1 MAFFQKSGKL
11 IKQFDLFGTPIS
23 LNLDKKTHYQSYLGA
38 IISILSLL
46 LITTLCWNIFIDYLN
61 QANLLINTQSEY
73 NPNPDMLELNQDNFF
88 FAVNIKQND
97 NLSFASV
104 PYFAIQVQQGHTQN
118 TSQNNKQQFGVI
130 PMQKC
135 QQQDIQN
142 LDEDV
147 INTINR
153 IGIQNLICP
162 SSNFRIA
169 LQGQQTSQI
178 FEFLKVSVIQCD
190 ENNKAWD
197 FDRCATSAELNQFQA
212 VNQQFQVTIYHTNY
226 SINLNKMGKFYYKY
240 LSEELSFSFVP
251 QKVFKQNDVFFK
263 PVHILNDDNS
273 LINQSYDN
281 INLVIQDYQD
291 VKENFIID
299 STNKEYQISYIRRSP
314 ETISMKRQYQKFS
327 NVMIQ
332 FGGLI
337 KFVIT
342 VAGFFVTKYNSFQFT
357 IEIANK
363 LYNFNFSSNQK
374 NVKSQQE
381 LMDNKKVQQSI
392 IQQPKEHLKIK
403 KQSIQMV
410 ALKQDLNYEK
420 DSKQASQ
427 ILENERSIF
436 KAISQK
442 QPNQKKESPKITPRS
457 LKNIQEIEDNAPQ
470 QINDQKQIKLQINGN
485 ADKSEEEQAQK
496 QPNNINLN
504 NEAKSKIVKEDPLIQ
519 RIAQKFQHQRK
530 DSVKQL
536 QLFQENIQNQY
547 YTNIKKKK
555 QSVFM
560 NNHAVNNQQNEIQEI
575 GESPVANKQYND
587 NIFKHQDSIMNKPTF
602 IQSSNII
609 QNLVYFKEI
618 GFKNKK
624 DFLVEQFRIIINRS
638 KKITAKIWYFLR
650 LMTCGKC
657 FNTEENFLIEKARE
671 YAQKDLDIYIIL
683 DKLQEIEKIKKIL
696 LDENQLILFNFSQKP
711 LIQKNDDFLQTLSL
725 RNLQIRHRKSE
736 TLSNRNKMNNSI
748 HNATSQQES
757 LFCKKLQY
765 DNIEAYEKL
774 HKAYENIRPYHL
786 QDKVSRQ
793 LVKELGTELREIF
806 ELSKIIEGQSDNT
819 PKSTPIR
826 NASKTQYENVGSKHL
841 EDLDLNQMMK
851 QKQNSKNSLH
861 LCDGVYNSAPKLPS
875 KNQFINECLSPEE
888 KPVDENIS
896 AIQKNPYIFTS
907 SSTNKPG
914 RLSIFNNMKGAYIQD
929 SNQPIEEKQSCS
941 NSDSSEES
949 DSSNSKSKSSEDKS
963 HTSNQQTNSSK
974 KQKPKIDNIQEEY
987 LDSNLSCSQYKNQK
1001 QDLDQQICMEKISSR
1016 QDAKLEQLKLRSQ
1029 NQSGYDLSKSFKN
1042 NLAQISLNQSLFV
1055 YDVDLENLNN
1065 SQYKQTTEANLKE
1078 QDSNQKD
1085 LFALPDYT
1093 NI

>member
-1 MAFFQKSGKL
+1 MTFFQKSGKL

-61 QANLLINTQSEY
+61 QANLLINTQNEY
-73 NPNPDMLELNQDNFF
+73 NPNPSMLELNQDNFF
-88 FAVNIKQND
+88 FAVNIQQND

-104 PYFAIQVQQGHTQN
+104 PYFAIQVEQGHVQN
-118 TSQNNKQQFGVI
+118 TSQSKNQQFSVI
-130 PMQKC
+130 TMQKC
-135 QQQDIQN
+135 QQQDLKN
-142 LDEDV
+142 LDQDV
-147 INTINR
+147 INTINS

-162 SSNFRIA
+162 STNFKIT

-178 FEFLKVSVIQCD
+178 FEFLKISVIQCD

-197 FDRCATSAELNQFQA
+197 FDRCATSAELSQFQA
-212 VNQQFQVTIYHTNY
+212 NNQQFKVTIYHTNY
-226 SINLNKMGKFYYKY
+226 SINLNKMGTFYYKY

-263 PVHILNDDNS
+263 PVHIQSDDNS

-281 INLVIQDYQD
+281 IDLIIQDYQD
-291 VKENFIID
+291 VKENFILD

-363 LYNFNFSSNQK
+363 LYNFNFSSNLK

-381 LMDNKKVQQSI
+381 LMDNKKTQQSI
-392 IQQPKEHLKIK
+392 IQNPKEHFKIK

-410 ALKQDLNYEK
+410 ALKQDLIYEK
-420 DSKQASQ
+420 ESKQASQ
-427 ILENERSIF
+427 IIENERSIF

-442 QPNQKKESPKITPRS
+442 QPNQKSESPKITPRS
-457 LKNIQEIEDNAPQ
+457 LKNIQDIEDNAQ
-470 QINDQKQIKLQINGN
+470 QQSNDQKQSKLQVNGN
-485 ADKSEEEQAQK
+485 GDKIGDEQVQK
-496 QPNNINLN
+496 QQININLN
-504 NEAKSKIVKEDPLIQ
+504 FEAKSKIVKEDPLIQ

-555 QSVFM
+555 QSVF
-560 NNHAVNNQQNEIQEI
+560 NNCNAVNNQQNELQEI
-575 GESPVANKQYND
+575 GESPIVNKNGNE

-650 LMTCGKC
+650 LITCGKC

-725 RNLQIRHRKSE
+725 RNLQIKHRKSE
-736 TLSNRNKMNNSI
+736 TLSNRNKMNSI
-748 HNATSQQES
+748 NNTASQQES

-841 EDLDLNQMMK
+841 EDLDLNQIMK

-861 LCDGVYNSAPKLPS
+861 LCDGIYSSAPKLPS
-875 KNQFINECLSPEE
+875 KNQFVNECLSPEE
-888 KPVDENIS
+888 KPIDENITS
-896 AIQKNPYIFTS
+896 HQKNPYIFTS

-914 RLSIFNNMKGAYIQD
+914 RLSIFNNMKGAYTQD
-929 SNQPIEEKQSCS
+929 SNQPIEEKQSYS
-941 NSDSSEES
+941 DSESSEDSDSSK
-949 DSSNSKSKSSEDKS
+949 SKSKSSEDKS
-963 HTSNQQTNSSK
+963 HASNQQTKSSQ
-974 KQKPKIDNIQEEY
+974 KQKPKIDNIQEEF
-987 LDSNLSCSQYKNQK
+987 LDSNLSNSQYNNQK
-1001 QDLDQQICMEKISSR
+1001 KDLDLQICMEKQSSR
-1016 QDAKLEQLKLRSQ
+1016 QDNQLEQPKLKSQ

-1085 LFALPDYT
+1085 FYALPDYP

>member
-1 MAFFQKSGKL
+1 MTFFQKYVKL

-61 QANLLINTQSEY
+61 QANLLINTQNEY
-73 NPNPDMLELNQDNFF
+73 NPNPGMLELNQDNFF
-88 FAVNIKQND
+88 FAVNIQQSD
-97 NLSFASV
+97 DLSFASV
-104 PYFAIQVQQGHTQN
+104 PYFAIQVEQGHEQN
-118 TSQNNKQQFGVI
+118 TSQSKNQQFSVI

-135 QQQDIQN
+135 QQQNIQN
-142 LDEDV
+142 LDSDV
-147 INTINR
+147 INTLNR

-162 SSNFRIA
+162 SSNFRIT
-169 LQGQQTSQI
+169 LQGQQTSQV
-178 FEFLKVSVIQCD
+178 FEFLKISVIQCD
-190 ENNKAWD
+190 ENSKAWD
-197 FDRCATSAELNQFQA
+197 FDRCATSAELSQFQA
-212 VNQQFQVTIYHTNY
+212 KNQQFKVTIYHTNY
-226 SINLNKMGKFYYKY
+226 SINLNKMGNFYYKY
-240 LSEELSFSFVP
+240 LSEEFSFSFVP
-251 QKVFKQNDVFFK
+251 QKVFKQDDVFFK
-263 PVHILNDDNS
+263 PVNILNDDNS
-273 LINQSYDN
+273 MINSSYDH
-281 INLVIQDYQD
+281 INLIIQDYQD

-299 STNKEYQISYIRRSP
+299 STSKEYQVSYFKRSP

-337 KFVIT
+337 KFIIT

-363 LYNFNFSSNQK
+363 LYNFNFSSNLK

-381 LMDNKKVQQSI
+381 LMDNKKIQQSI
-392 IQQPKEHLKIK
+392 IQKPNEPLQIK

-420 DSKQASQ
+420 DSKQSSQ
-427 ILENERSIF
+427 IIENERSIF
-436 KAISQK
+436 KAISEK
-442 QPNQKKESPKITPRS
+442 QPNQKSESPKITPRS

-470 QINDQKQIKLQINGN
+470 QINDQKQTKLQANGN
-485 ADKSEEEQAQK
+485 VDKSGEEQAQK
-496 QPNNINLN
+496 QQANINLN
-504 NEAKSKIVKEDPLIQ
+504 NEAKSKIIKEDPLIQ

-555 QSVFM
+555 QSVFT
-560 NNHAVNNQQNEIQEI
+560 NYNAANNQQNEIQEI
-575 GESPVANKQYND
+575 GEIPIANKNG
-587 NIFKHQDSIMNKPTF
+587 NENMFKKQDLIMNKPTF

-650 LMTCGKC
+650 LITCGKC

-711 LIQKNDDFLQTLSL
+711 LIQKSDDFLQTLSL
-725 RNLQIRHRKSE
+725 RNLQIKHRKSE
-736 TLSNRNKMNNSI
+736 TLSNRNKLNYSINNTS
-748 HNATSQQES
+748 SQQES

-826 NASKTQYENVGSKHL
+826 NASKSQYENVGSKHL

-851 QKQNSKNSLH
+851 QKQNSKNSLRQ
-861 LCDGVYNSAPKLPS
+861 CDIVYSSASKLPS
-875 KNQFINECLSPEE
+875 KNQFVNECLSPEE
-888 KPVDENIS
+888 KPVDENLS
-896 AIQKNPYIFTS
+896 TIQKNPYIFTS

-914 RLSIFNNMKGAYIQD
+914 RLSIFNNMKGVYTQD
-929 SNQPIEEKQSCS
+929 LNQPIEEKLSQ
-941 NSDSSEES
+941 SDSES
-949 DSSNSKSKSSEDKS
+949 SDEKDSSQSKSKSSEDKS
-963 HTSNQQTNSSK
+963 HTSNQQTKSSQL
-974 KQKPKIDNIQEEY
+974 QKSKIDNIQEEY
-987 LDSNLSCSQYKNQK
+987 LDSNLSNSQYNSQK
-1001 QDLDQQICMEKISSR
+1001 KDLDQQICIEKQSSR
-1016 QDAKLEQLKLRSQ
+1016 QDNQLEQLKLKSQ
-1029 NQSGYDLSKSFKN
+1029 NSSGYDLSKSFKN
-1042 NLAQISLNQSLFV
+1042 NLAQISLNQSLFI

-1085 LFALPDYT
+1085 FNALPDYP